1 MAVPPTPQALIDA
14 PVSAYSDSQA
24 IEKWMAQLR
33 LMNRTPEV
41 ADAIEQAQRWLDAA
55 GDQVGDTNDNR

>member
-1 MAVPPTPQALIDA
+1 VPPTPQALIDV
-14 PVSAYSDSQA
+14 PVSAYSDPQA
-24 IEKWMAQLR
+24 IEEWMVQLR

-55 GDQVGDTNDNR
+55 GDQVGIHNDNR